1 MNDAQQP
8 INGDLVTLLTA
19 TSEFAANAIVVVLE
33 DAGIPAVAFG
43 TVQSGFG
50 LGHPLVFG
58 TPVQVRRDDL
68 ELARTT
74 LSQARRDSV
83 DIDWD
88 QVELGERED
97 QLPLG
102 QGGTPLALVLG
113 FSATALV
120 LLTGLVAAIWWV
132 FN

>member
-1 MNDAQQP
+1 MNDMSQP
-8 INGDLVTLLTA
+8 INDDLVTLLTA

-33 DAGIPAVAFG
+33 DAGIRAVAFG

-58 TPVQVRRDDL
+58 TPVQVRREDL

-74 LSQARRDSV
+74 LNQARRDSV

-88 QVELGERED
+88 KVELGERED

-102 QGGTPLALVLG
+102 QGATSLALVLG

-120 LLTGLVAAIWWV
+120 LLIGLLAAIWWI

>member
-1 MNDAQQP
+1 MNDSP
-8 INGDLVTLLTA
+8 RPSNDELVTLLTA

-50 LGHPLVFG
+50 LGHPIVFG
-58 TPVQVRRDDL
+58 TPVQVRSEDL
-68 ELARTT
+68 ELAQAT
-74 LSQARRDSV
+74 LNQARQDSI

-102 QGGTPLALVLG
+102 QGGVSLALALG
-113 FSATALV
+113 FTATALV

-132 FN
+132 LN